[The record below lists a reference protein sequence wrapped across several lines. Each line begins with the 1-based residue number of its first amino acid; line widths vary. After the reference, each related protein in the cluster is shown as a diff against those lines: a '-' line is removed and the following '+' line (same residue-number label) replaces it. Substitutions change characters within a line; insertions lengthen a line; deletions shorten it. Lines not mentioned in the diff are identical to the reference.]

1 MTRYVLRYRG
11 PGRAPTAEVAHIER
25 SLRVIDR
32 TSGMFLVEGSAPSI
46 RRVMAGLPGWVAAEE
61 TTIPVPATHPTLQR
75 PA

>member
-11 PGRAPTAEVAHIER
+11 PGRAPTAEVANIER

-32 TSGMFLVEGSAPSI
+32 TSRMFLVESSAPSI
-46 RRVMAGLPGWVAAEE
+46 RRVMAGLPSWVAAEE

>member
-11 PGRAPTAEVAHIER
+11 PGRAPVGEVAHIER
-25 SLRVIDR
+25 SLRIVDR
-32 TSGMFLVEGSAPSI
+32 TPGMFLVEGSGPSI
-46 RRVMAGLPGWVAAEE
+46 RRVMAGLPSWVAAEE